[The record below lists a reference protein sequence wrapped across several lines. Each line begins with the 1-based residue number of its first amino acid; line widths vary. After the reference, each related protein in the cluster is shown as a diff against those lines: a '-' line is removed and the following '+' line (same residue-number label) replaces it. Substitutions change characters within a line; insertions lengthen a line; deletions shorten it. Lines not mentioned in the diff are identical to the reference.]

1 MIEHPETKQGNFWLV
16 CACFLFTLLLGACQV
31 ESGALPQAPP
41 TISQP
46 VDTPTS
52 TGTPSP
58 SSTLA
63 PSPTSTQTSTLLPM
77 HTSTV
82 QASTT
87 AQPSPRPGQMV
98 SVGIGGFSFQAVEG
112 YLVQINVS
120 QATIS
125 DPQGLILIS
134 MTGASPQETLPVEQ
148 LLQDFINNIAADLEI
163 FEASDAYPY
172 SIAGFEGLAADLSG
186 VMFNEPFQGRVLAV
200 LPGEGRQFILMAIGN
215 QTAEVD
221 HWVREGQA
229 VFQSVVDT
237 LQFFEPTDSA
247 CPVSADASYG
257 YTPENPIRVGGDAF
271 GGPFRERIYLDN
283 LRGPSFEVVA
293 YERMGSKDFG
303 NTILDLYELSYP
315 GLSQPVLIYIDE
327 YSYSEP
333 TAPLG
338 LKCPQP
344 FELPPP

>member
-16 CACFLFTLLLGACQV
+16 CACFLFALLLGACQV
-31 ESGALPQAPP
+31 ESGALPQASP
-41 TISQP
+41 TITQP
-46 VDTPTS
+46 VGTPTS
-52 TGTPSP
+52 TVTPSP
-58 SSTLA
+58 SSTLM
-63 PSPTSTQTSTLLPM
+63 PSQTPTMLPM
-77 HTSTV
+77 ITSTV
-82 QASTT
+82 QASAT

-98 SVGIGGFSFQAVEG
+98 SVGMGGFSFQAAEG

-134 MTGASPQETLPVEQ
+134 MTGASPQETLPVEM
-148 LLQDFINNIAADLEI
+148 LLQGFIENMAADLDN
-163 FEASDAYPY
+163 FEFSEAFPY
-172 SIAGFEGLAADLSG
+172 SIGGLHGLAADLSG

-221 HWVREGQA
+221 HWTQEGQA

-247 CPVSADASYG
+247 CPVSTDASYG

-271 GGPFRERIYLDN
+271 DGPFRERIYLDN
-283 LRGPSFEVVA
+283 LSGPSFEVVA

-303 NTILDLYELSYP
+303 NTILDLYELSYS

-333 TAPLG
+333 AAPWG
-338 LKCPQP
+338 FKCPQP